1 MPMHMPHARMKGS
14 KVRYRHQLHWK
25 ILSIKDSKIQFED
38 PVSETMWLSIRD
50 RLTVHQNSLG
60 QGISRRAQIHRYLC
74 AMPAVKTPIGKCQP
88 LAL

>member
-1 MPMHMPHARMKGS
+1 M
-14 KVRYRHQLHWK
+14 
-25 ILSIKDSKIQFED
+25 SIKDSKIQFED

-88 LAL
+88 LALETLYQADLFFWKRRIPSHGN